1 MIINKTSATVIT
13 ILAGIGAI
21 LAFICFIIELSGFT
35 GFAALY
41 YISAALFVA
50 VVFAIIG
57 ALAIREI
64 KIFVNALKAKKQKEL
79 E

>member
-21 LAFICFIIELSGFT
+21 LAIICFVIEISGFT
-35 GFAALY
+35 GFADLY
-41 YISAALFVA
+41 YMSAALFIA
-50 VVFAIIG
+50 VVFGIIG
-57 ALAIREI
+57 TFAIREI
-64 KIFVNALKAKKQKEL
+64 KIFVNAFKAKKQKEL